1 MSEHIGTHMD
11 APYHFNPQGWTTEQ
25 IPLENL
31 VEVPG
36 VVVDISEKC
45 SKDNCAKLEAEDLE
59 KWRAA
64 KRAVQFDLNSVQQF
78 LEFCCTQ

>member
-11 APYHFNPQGWTTEQ
+11 APYHFNPEGWTTEQ

-64 KRAVQFDLNSVQQF
+64 NG
-78 LEFCCTQ
+78 EFPERCLVLLR